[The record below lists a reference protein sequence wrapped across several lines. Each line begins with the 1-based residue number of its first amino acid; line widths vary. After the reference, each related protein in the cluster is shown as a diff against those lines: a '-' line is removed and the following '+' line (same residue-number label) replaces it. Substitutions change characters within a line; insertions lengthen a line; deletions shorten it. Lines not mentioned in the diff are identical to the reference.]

1 MNAWPI
7 LADLSEK
14 DRSSLLV
21 WLGVLLGVVVVGF
34 GAILLLR
41 RYLRDPSTS
50 GTGNVGFSLSE
61 LRLMRDRGEI
71 TSEEYE
77 RTRAMVIAKVKAA
90 SARAE
95 ERKGGAPENGVP
107 PA

>member
-41 RYLRDPSTS
+41 RYLRDPAAG

-61 LRLMRDRGEI
+61 LRAMRDRGEI

-90 SARAE
+90 AARAE
-95 ERKGGAPENGVP
+95 EQKGGAPENGVP